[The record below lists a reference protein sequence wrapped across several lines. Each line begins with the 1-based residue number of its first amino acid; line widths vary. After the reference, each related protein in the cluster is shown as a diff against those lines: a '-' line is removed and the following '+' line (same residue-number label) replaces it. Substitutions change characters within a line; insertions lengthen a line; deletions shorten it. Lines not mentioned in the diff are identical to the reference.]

1 MTIVATIVRTIGL
14 PICAILVL
22 LAYYEGIPGF
32 RDIPY
37 ADRIPVVRELIV
49 GRVGAERAKAAVAA
63 RSGYVAL
70 SEKTALEAQLAKER
84 RDRLLASQFYDEAQ
98 KRATAAAAAKKVADE
113 KLEEI
118 IREDAAQPGGSIWTN
133 DDDRWVRNHRGK
145 AN

>member
-1 MTIVATIVRTIGL
+1 MTIVAAIVRTIGL

-22 LAYYEGIPGF
+22 LAYYEGVPVL

-37 ADRIPVVRELIV
+37 ADRIPVVRELIT
-49 GRVGAERAKAAVAA
+49 GRVPTERAKAASEA
-63 RSGYVAL
+63 REGFVAL

-113 KLEEI
+113 KLAKTIKGDTSTDGAVWSDSDIE
-118 IREDAAQPGGSIWTN
+118 WLH
-133 DDDRWVRNHRGK
+133 NH
-145 AN
+145 